1 MGNRA
6 VITWSQADDLA
17 HDEKSVGIYL
27 HWNGGIDYV
36 RAFLTYCK
44 LKGFRKPDDDNYG
57 YARLCQ
63 VIANCFDAGL
73 SVGIDNCA
81 HLDCA
86 NGNNGTYICKGWDIV
101 GRKYFSGEE
110 QDEQKLYNLLL
121 KIDSMQPMHEQLG
134 PSQIRSRLNKHGI
147 YCA

>member
-6 VITWSQADDLA
+6 VITWSQAEDVA
-17 HDEKSVGIYL
+17 HDDKSIGIYL

-44 LKGFRKPDDDNYG
+44 IKGFRKPDDDNYG

-63 VIANCFDAGL
+63 IVANCFDAGL
-73 SVGIDNCA
+73 SVGIDTCI

-101 GRKYFSGEE
+101 GRKYFSGAE
-110 QDEQKLYNLLL
+110 QDEQKLYSLLL
-121 KIDSMQPMHEQLG
+121 RIDAMQPMHEQLG
-134 PSQIRSRLNKHGI
+134 PSQIRNRLNKHNI
-147 YCA
+147 DF